1 MAAVTVHSDFGAQ
14 GRKKICHCCYFSPFI
29 CHEVMGSDA
38 MIFVFWML
46 SFKTA
51 FLLSSFTLI
60 KRLFSPSSLSSIRVV
75 SSAYV
80 RLWYF
85 SQQPWFQLVIHEQ
98 LTRLK
103 LGTVTDYVL
112 GIQITVDS
120 DCSHEIK
127 RRLLLGRKTM
137 TNLDSVL
144 KKQRH
149 HLANK
154 GPYRQSYGFSRSHLW
169 VWDSDHKEDWRLKKW
184 CFWIVVLVDS
194 WESLR
199 LQGDQIS

>member
-103 LGTVTDYVL
+103 LGMEYKKGVYHHFSYLIYMQSTSSKMPGWMNHKL
-112 GIQITVDS
+112 DS
-120 DCSHEIK
+120 
-127 RRLLLGRKTM
+127 RLLTELSK
-137 TNLDSVL
+137 L
-144 KKQRH
+144 
-149 HLANK
+149 
-154 GPYRQSYGFSRSHLW
+154 
-169 VWDSDHKEDWRLKKW
+169 SDMQMIL
-184 CFWIVVLVDS
+184 IPL
-194 WESLR
+194 
-199 LQGDQIS
+199 